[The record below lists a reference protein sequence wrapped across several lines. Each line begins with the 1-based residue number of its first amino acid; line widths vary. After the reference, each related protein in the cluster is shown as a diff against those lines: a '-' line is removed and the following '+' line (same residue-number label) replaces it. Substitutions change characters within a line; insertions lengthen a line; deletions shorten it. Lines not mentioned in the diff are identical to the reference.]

1 MGKVKVIRVV
11 VDTNV
16 VVSGL
21 LFNGT
26 PGRLIPLWK
35 RGQIKPLTSAEIID
49 EVIRVLA
56 YPKFKLSESEI
67 NYLLNIEILP
77 HFDVIETKQKCSS
90 IIKEDPSDDKF
101 IHCAEAGKENY
112 IISGDQHLLSMKRYQ
127 KIQIITPESFLNQL

>member
-16 VVSGL
+16 VISGL

-26 PGRLIPLWK
+26 PGRLISLWK

-77 HFDVIETKQKCSS
+77 HFDVIETKQKFSS

-101 IHCAEAGKENY
+101 IHCAEAGKANY
-112 IISGDQHLLSMKRYQ
+112 IISGDQHLLSLKRYK
-127 KIQIITPESFLNQL
+127 KIQIITPERLLKQF